1 MAPTF
6 SGSACPEKELLA
18 LCARTRVAPKA
29 SHEIQKLLGG
39 PLDWD
44 YLLDQAEENSVT
56 PLLERQ
62 LQAAAPN
69 SIPAAANERLKHA
82 SRANTVRCLFLTGEL
97 FKVLDLFRAHGI
109 QGIPY
114 KGPALAVQA
123 YGDVALREFEDLDI
137 IVRQRDLP
145 KAHEAMLSL
154 GYQPKFD
161 WILSPGASAALVP
174 GEYNYRDEGR
184 RVMVELHTE
193 RTLRHFPVVPD
204 LDDFA
209 RRLVP
214 VSLSGREISTFV
226 VEDLLSVLCI
236 HGAKDFWERFS
247 WIADI
252 SELIQGRPEPDW
264 DQVMSRAAGLRALR
278 MLALGLLLANTILD
292 APLPPEVL
300 RRVQQ
305 DRVAGEVASEVKQRL
320 LSRESRRLHAAG
332 LVRFRRRMLPGTLAG
347 WRYALRLAVVPAE
360 EDWEM
365 MRLPRALA
373 PLYIA
378 LRPLRLLRK
387 YGWGH
392 RSA

>member
-1 MAPTF
+1 
-6 SGSACPEKELLA
+6 LL
-18 LCARTRVAPKA
+18 P
-29 SHEIQKLLGG
+29 
-39 PLDWD
+39 
-44 YLLDQAEENSVT
+44 
-56 PLLERQ
+56 
-62 LQAAAPN
+62 
-69 SIPAAANERLKHA
+69 
-82 SRANTVRCLFLTGEL
+82 
-97 FKVLDLFRAHGI
+97 
-109 QGIPY
+109 
-114 KGPALAVQA
+114 
-123 YGDVALREFEDLDI
+123 
-137 IVRQRDLP
+137 
-145 KAHEAMLSL
+145 
-154 GYQPKFD
+154 
-161 WILSPGASAALVP
+161 
-174 GEYNYRDEGR
+174 
-184 RVMVELHTE
+184 
-193 RTLRHFPVVPD
+193 
-204 LDDFA
+204 
-209 RRLVP
+209 
-214 VSLSGREISTFV
+214 
-226 VEDLLSVLCI
+226 VLCI

>member
-6 SGSACPEKELLA
+6 SGSACPEKQLLA
-18 LCARTRVAPKA
+18 CCARTRMQPET
-29 SHEIQKLLGG
+29 SQEIQKLLGG

-62 LQAAAPN
+62 LQAVAPD
-69 SIPAAANERLKHA
+69 SVPAPANERLKHA
-82 SRANTVRCLFLTGEL
+82 SRANTVRCLYLTAEL
-97 FKVLDLFRAHGI
+97 FKVLDAFRAQGV

-114 KGPALAVQA
+114 KGPVLAVQA

-137 IVRQRDLP
+137 ILRQRDLP

-161 WILSPGASAALVP
+161 WILSPGASASLVP

-214 VSLSGREISTFV
+214 VSLSGREISTFP
-226 VEDLLSVLCI
+226 VEDLLPVLCI
-236 HGAKDFWERFS
+236 HGAKDFWERLS

-252 SELIQGRPEPDW
+252 SELVQGHPEIDW
-264 DQVMSRAAGLRALR
+264 DQVTSRAASLNALR
-278 MLALGLLLANTILD
+278 MLALGLLLASTVLD
-292 APLPPEVL
+292 APLPPEIL

-305 DRVAGEVASEVKQRL
+305 DRMATEVASEVRQRL
-320 LSRESRRLHAAG
+320 LGRESRRLYAAG
-332 LVRFRRRMLPGTLAG
+332 LFRFRRRMLPGTLEG
-347 WRYALRLAVVPAE
+347 WRYAVRLAIVPAE
-360 EDWEM
+360 EDWLM
-365 MRLPRALA
+365 MRLPRPLA

-387 YGWGH
+387 YGWGGK
-392 RSA
+392 RT

>member
-18 LCARTRVAPKA
+18 LCARTRVAPKT

-214 VSLSGREISTFV
+214 VSLSGREISTFA
-226 VEDLLSVLCI
+226 VEDLLPVLCI

-264 DQVMSRAAGLRALR
+264 DQVMSQAAGLRALR

>member
-18 LCARTRVAPKA
+18 LCARTRVAPKT

-214 VSLSGREISTFV
+214 VLLSGREISTFV

-264 DQVMSRAAGLRALR
+264 DQVMSQAAGLRALR